1 MSHMCIVPCPEI
13 TRLPEN
19 ITVSPGHVS
28 QFNCMAFSFGNLKYE
43 WKRKDFADLPS
54 KATTSLSYLEH
65 DLMFY
70 SILTINMTNETEH
83 EGWYC
88 CVVTNECGDVEECAW
103 LEVNSKF

>member
-1 MSHMCIVPCPEI
+1 
-13 TRLPEN
+13 
-19 ITVSPGHVS
+19 
-28 QFNCMAFSFGNLKYE
+28 MAFSFGNLKYE

-54 KATTSLSYLEH
+54 KAMTSLSYLEQ

-70 SILTINMTNETEH
+70 SILTINMTNETAH